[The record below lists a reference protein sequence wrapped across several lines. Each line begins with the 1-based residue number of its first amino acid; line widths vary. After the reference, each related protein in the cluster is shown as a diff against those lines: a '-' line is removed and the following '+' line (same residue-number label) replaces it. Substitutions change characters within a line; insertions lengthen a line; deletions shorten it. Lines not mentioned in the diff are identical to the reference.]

1 MCAIGD
7 VFVVKTDL
15 EHRDTKH
22 CVYVSVSKDYLLYI
36 NKFQRPE
43 LYDGLEIKKTD
54 KKPWLDTDRYIGC
67 RHFISMEKISLLK
80 QVGRVSFEDIINI
93 RNRLGVY
100 SDKEHK
106 AVCAELDSFI
116 QEADF

>member
-7 VFVVKTDL
+7 VFVVATDL

-36 NKFQRPE
+36 NKFQRPA

-54 KKPWLDTDRYIGC
+54 KKLWLDTDRYIGC
-67 RHFISMEKISLLK
+67 RHFISMEKITPLK

-93 RNRLGVY
+93 RDRLSAY

-106 AVCAELDSFI
+106 AVCAELDVFI